1 MVNKIKSFKFYKR
14 FYQNWWISFLFDK
27 WNNFQKENI
36 IKSWTEIPRMNSEE
50 RKKEIKIWKLSS
62 VRIETRYRISLI
74 KSPNQRFQS
83 KTPKEERKRRKIW
96 KILSST
102 RTNLIEPRFQVSEKE
117 RQSNGERERE
127 KEKIYTKRDK
137 KSNGFLSL

>member
-62 VRIETRYRISLI
+62 VRIETRYRIPLI

-83 KTPKEERKRRKIW
+83 KTPKKEKNLKNPF
-96 KILSST
+96 LT

-117 RQSNGERERE
+117 RQSNKERERE